1 MSLGARLTQLR
12 LNAGESL
19 QDVADAVGVSKA
31 HIWEMEKGRTHNP
44 SLTIL
49 TGLADHFKLSVGAL
63 IGEDPNAADADVS
76 VARMFRRA
84 KELHP
89 DDLKVLDDVM
99 DSLLRRRGE
108 KGARPSRGDR

>member
-12 LNAGESL
+12 LGAGESL
-19 QDVADAVGVSKA
+19 QDVADAAGVSKA
-31 HIWEMEKGRTHNP
+31 HIWELEKGRTQNP
-44 SLTIL
+44 SLALL

-63 IGEDPNAADADVS
+63 IGEDPGATGTDIA

-89 DDLKVLDDVM
+89 DDLKVLDDVL
-99 DSLLRRRGE
+99 DSLLKRHSA
-108 KGARPSRGDR
+108 KSARIPRGDP